1 MSPLP
6 PKLSYQLLQ
15 RLYFN
20 VLDLLLTSSIFV
32 EVGGGGL
39 TTCQS
44 MVCRTAYFRGVPL
57 DLLYSLI
64 GVFKLLSVQ
73 YSDGRPAT
81 KVTII

>member
-15 RLYFN
+15 CLYFN
-20 VLDLLLTSSIFV
+20 VLDLLLTSSMFV
-32 EVGGGGL
+32 EVGGL